1 MFRTADWP
9 STARGDLWPQVQT
22 LCKDRALGATSPA
35 IWIQGNSCT
44 WQEQYRWST
53 TFWTLNTS
61 SGGLLQP
68 VLWVQCSP
76 VHNDRESVG
85 QSRRYIQSARLADD
99 NQVWQRTAIPI
110 RRVWWILHALYAIQ
124 HLHVTAKWAQANGE
138 VERQNASIMK
148 RVPIAQLG
156 SWSELEERTADV
168 CGKVPWST
176 TYYHRQEPC
185 WIKLQPKVQ
194 RKTSWFY
201 AGVSWWLGR
210 AR

>member
-1 MFRTADWP
+1 MVARHRQSRGNLLQIMPWVPASGKTRRTRTNKVNYP
-9 STARGDLWPQVQT
+9 SSGTV
-22 LCKDRALGATSPA
+22 DRRRRRPT
-35 IWIQGNSCT
+35 
-44 WQEQYRWST
+44 WST

-61 SGGLLQP
+61 CGGLLQP

-76 VHNDRESVG
+76 VHNDIESVG

-99 NQVWQRTAIPI
+99 NQVWQRTTIPI
-110 RRVWWILHALYAIQ
+110 RRVWWILHALCNSAPACDCQ
-124 HLHVTAKWAQANGE
+124 MGTGQRGSRTTECVHHETCAH
-138 VERQNASIMK
+138 S
-148 RVPIAQLG
+148 PG